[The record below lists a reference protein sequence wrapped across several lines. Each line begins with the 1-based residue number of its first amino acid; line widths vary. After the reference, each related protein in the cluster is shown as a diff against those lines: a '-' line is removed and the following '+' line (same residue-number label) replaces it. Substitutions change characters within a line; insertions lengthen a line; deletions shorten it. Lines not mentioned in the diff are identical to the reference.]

1 MLFYSQGDY
10 YVPELVG
17 LVEPCTAPITSLLK
31 DVADIPGRDS
41 LTQKVRVLYGVLDVS
56 LV

>member
-1 MLFYSQGDY
+1 MSDPAFCPLPQGDY

-31 DVADIPGRDS
+31 DVAGIPGRDS
-41 LTQKVRVLYGVLDVS
+41 LTQKVRVVYGV
-56 LV
+56 